1 MSDASPAVPSIVEL
15 ILSGARDLA
24 RVPTA
29 LDAELLLSTL
39 LGGGYA
45 ALFPERGPALDAL
58 ATALDA
64 HAASVDTEPARLVH
78 AILTGTPI
86 DAPGWAAALGTVV
99 PTGGWVYGDRY
110 GDQTGYLATFAY
122 ADEQL
127 GGPEHA
133 VVFLVDH
140 TVGLVKDLMVIAPA
154 AAVLDQIR
162 ADDDPMTWHATMD
175 PASVRAAA
183 DAYLRATDLAD
194 ELPDSESLT
203 ANRFFAGRRLR
214 LLPVAVPPAE
224 PTPVPDRDE
233 LVASF
238 LDSAEARLSG
248 LARTE
253 GARREAVGYALG
265 LCVDFAE
272 ARGGDPLRWSPR
284 AVEAFLLEWVHG
296 RAVLDPQD
304 AAVLPDV
311 LGAWASWAGRRVGL
325 PDPAVAETLD
335 QIDAV
340 RAEFARLCAT
350 GERQSPAV
358 RATAQLVAEG
368 VDIADPVAVEEWLAD
383 YNARQ

>member
-1 MSDASPAVPSIVEL
+1 MSDASPAVPSTIVDL
-15 ILSGARDLA
+15 MLSGARDIA
-24 RVPTA
+24 RVPHA
-29 LDAELLLSTL
+29 LDAELLVSTL

-45 ALFPERGPALDAL
+45 ALAPDRGPSLDAL
-58 ATALDA
+58 ATAVDE
-64 HAASVDTEPARLVH
+64 HASSLDTEPARLVH
-78 AILTGTPI
+78 AVLSGTAS
-86 DAPGWAAALGTVV
+86 DAAGWAGALGAVR

-122 ADEQL
+122 ADERF

-140 TVGLVKDLMVIAPA
+140 TVGLVKDLLVIVPA
-154 AAVLDQIR
+154 SAVLDQIQG
-162 ADDDPMTWHATMD
+162 DDDPMTWHSAMD

-183 DAYLRATDLAD
+183 DAYLRATDLAG
-194 ELPDSESLT
+194 ELPGSESLA
-203 ANRFFAGRRLR
+203 ANRYLAGRRLL
-214 LLPVAVPPAE
+214 LLPSSGGAE
-224 PTPVPDRDE
+224 PSPAPDRDE
-233 LVASF
+233 LIAAF

-248 LARTE
+248 LTRAE

-284 AVEAFLLEWVHG
+284 AVEAFLLEWVHE

-304 AAVLPDV
+304 ATVLPDV

-325 PDPAVAETLD
+325 PEAAVAETLD
-335 QIDAV
+335 RIDAL
-340 RAEFARLCAT
+340 RTEFARLCST

-368 VDIADPVAVEEWLAD
+368 VDIADPAAVEEWLAA

>member
-1 MSDASPAVPSIVEL
+1 MSDASPAVPPAIVDL
-15 ILSGARDLA
+15 MLSGARDIAL
-24 RVPTA
+24 VPHA
-29 LDAELLLSTL
+29 LDAELLVSTL

-45 ALFPERGPALDAL
+45 ALTPDRGPTLDTL
-58 ATALDA
+58 ATALDEY
-64 HAASVDTEPARLVH
+64 AAARDTEPAELVH
-78 AILTGTPI
+78 AVLSGTSSER
-86 DAPGWAAALGTVV
+86 AAWAAALGTVR

-110 GDQTGYLATFAY
+110 GDETGYLATFAY
-122 ADEQL
+122 PDEAL

-140 TVGLVKDLMVIAPA
+140 TVGLVKELVVIAPA

-162 ADDDPMTWHATMD
+162 GDDDPMTWYAAMD
-175 PASVRAAA
+175 PGSVRAAA

-203 ANRFFAGRRLR
+203 ANRYLAGQR
-214 LLPVAVPPAE
+214 LLLLPLSGAAAPA
-224 PTPVPDRDE
+224 PAPDRHE
-233 LVASF
+233 LIGAF
-238 LDSAEARLSG
+238 LDSAEVRLSG
-248 LARTE
+248 LTRAD
-253 GARREAVGYALG
+253 GARSEAIGYALG
-265 LCVDFAE
+265 LCLDFAE

-311 LGAWASWAGRRVGL
+311 VAAWASWAGRRVGL
-325 PDPAVAETLD
+325 PEPAVAQTLD
-335 QIDAV
+335 RIDGL
-340 RAEFARLCAT
+340 RTEFARLCST

-368 VDIADPVAVEEWLAD
+368 VDTADPAAVEEWLAA